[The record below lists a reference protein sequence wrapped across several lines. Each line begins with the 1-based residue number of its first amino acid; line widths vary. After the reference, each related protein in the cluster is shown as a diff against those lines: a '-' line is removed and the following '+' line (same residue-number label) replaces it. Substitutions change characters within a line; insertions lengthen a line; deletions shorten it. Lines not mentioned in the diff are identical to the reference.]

1 MDGLFV
7 VSKSNW
13 SRMPGKTKMYLQA
26 IKAYCDLP
34 PTFLSRILGDDADY
48 TDFLILLILDPCNP
62 IIRTICDSDD

>member
-34 PTFLSRILGDDADY
+34 PTFLSRILGDDVNDADFF
-48 TDFLILLILDPCNP
+48 DFIDFTIFRSVKSFNP
-62 IIRTICDSDD
+62 TNP